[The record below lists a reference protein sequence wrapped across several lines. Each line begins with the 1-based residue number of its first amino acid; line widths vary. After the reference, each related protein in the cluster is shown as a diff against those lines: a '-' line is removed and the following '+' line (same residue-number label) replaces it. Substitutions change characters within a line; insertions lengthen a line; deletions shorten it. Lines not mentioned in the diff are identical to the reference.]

1 MEKIFFYCHCNFAI
15 TLQLKEMRK
24 NNNAKSFDDVAIMIL
39 IENMIEKEKKFTDED
54 LMQFNF
60 FFRSK
65 VSRLS

>member
-39 IENMIEKEKKFTDED
+39 IENMIEK
-54 LMQFNF
+54 
-60 FFRSK
+60 
-65 VSRLS
+65 